1 MKFSDRIDRLPPFL
15 FAELRRKISKMRV
28 SGIDVIS
35 LGAGDPDQPTPRQVI
50 SSACDA
56 IQQPINHQY
65 PENIGKFEFRE
76 AVAEFM
82 KYRFNVELN
91 SEKEIYPVLG
101 GKEAIHHLAILFL
114 MEGDICLSPSPGY
127 PPYRSAPILAGSK
140 VYPLPLEEKNNFL
153 PDFSKI
159 PSDVLNNANLLYLN
173 YPNNPTGA
181 IATEEFFLSVIQF
194 AKNNNIAVVHD
205 NSYSEISFDGYKPI
219 SFLQTKGAMDVGV
232 EVFSLSKGWN
242 MTGWRVGWMAGN
254 PEIIERYAHLKP
266 NIDSGIFGAI
276 QSGAISALNEA
287 RDFPKHMSEIYQ
299 KRRDLMIKTLTN
311 LGISVKPQLATPFI
325 WAKTPKGY
333 SSMEFANLIL
343 EKAAV
348 VVSPGNSFGK
358 HGEGYFRIALM
369 ADDKLIVEAALRIED
384 ALKVNSIITI

>member
-1 MKFSDRIDRLPPFL
+1 
-15 FAELRRKISKMRV
+15 
-28 SGIDVIS
+28 
-35 LGAGDPDQPTPRQVI
+35 
-50 SSACDA
+50 
-56 IQQPINHQY
+56 
-65 PENIGKFEFRE
+65 
-76 AVAEFM
+76 
-82 KYRFNVELN
+82 
-91 SEKEIYPVLG
+91 
-101 GKEAIHHLAILFL
+101 
-114 MEGDICLSPSPGY
+114 
-127 PPYRSAPILAGSK
+127 
-140 VYPLPLEEKNNFL
+140 
-153 PDFSKI
+153 
-159 PSDVLNNANLLYLN
+159 
-173 YPNNPTGA
+173 
-181 IATEEFFLSVIQF
+181 
-194 AKNNNIAVVHD
+194 
-205 NSYSEISFDGYKPI
+205 
-219 SFLQTKGAMDVGV
+219 MDVGV

-254 PEIIERYAHLKP
+254 PEIIKRYAHLKP